1 MLIAKVIS
9 IGNEILIGKTV
20 NTNLTFI
27 GRQLSSLGIQ
37 IVKNLVIRDDYDT
50 IKKTILTE
58 FKDCDLLI
66 TTGGLGPTTDD
77 ISKNAIAEAFNK
89 KLIYSEGLWKRI
101 EEIFKGRGIAIPDT
115 NKGQALYP
123 EDFELLDNAIGT
135 APGLM
140 YRFDKK
146 IFIAMPGVPREMK
159 YITDNSI
166 LPLLSEYSEDFFLKE
181 IHTAEI
187 PESEIAERLQDME
200 VPENMNVAFLPS
212 AGRVT
217 IRLYGQNKVGI
228 ESIEKKV
235 IKRLHKFVWGYDD
248 VTLVQT
254 LFKFISERE
263 FTLSVAESCTGGL
276 LQKLITDE
284 PGASAIFNG
293 GVTAYSNEVKISLLN
308 VSRDTLAEHG
318 AVSYKTAEEMADGV
332 RKALNAD
339 IGVSVTGVAGPDG
352 GSESKPVGTV
362 FIGYSDKN
370 TTFSV
375 KYNLF
380 GNRSMIRSKA
390 VDRMILTIIREL
402 RK

>member
-1 MLIAKVIS
+1 MIAKVIS
-9 IGNEILIGKTV
+9 IGNEILIGKTI

-37 IVKNLVIRDDYDT
+37 VTKNLVIRDEFDT
-50 IKKTILTE
+50 IKNTILTE
-58 FKDCDLLI
+58 FDGCDLLI

-77 ISKNAIAEAFNK
+77 ISKNAIAEAFGK
-89 KLIYSEGLWKRI
+89 KLIFSDDQWERI
-101 EEIFKGRGIAIPDT
+101 AEIFKGRGIEVPET

-123 EDFELLDNAIGT
+123 EGFELLDNAIGT

-146 IFIAMPGVPREMK
+146 IFVAMPGVPREME
-159 YITDNSI
+159 YIINNSL
-166 LPLLSEYSEDFFLKE
+166 LPIMSDYSTDFFLRE

-200 VPENMNVAFLPS
+200 VPDNMNVAFLPS
-212 AGRVT
+212 AGKVT

-228 ESIEKKV
+228 KAIEKKV

-254 LFKFISERE
+254 LFKIISERE
-263 FTLSVAESCTGGL
+263 FTISVAESCTGGL
-276 LQKLITDE
+276 LQKMITDE
-284 PGASAIFNG
+284 PGASAFFKG
-293 GVTAYSNEVKISLLN
+293 GVTAYANEVKISMLN
-308 VSRDTLAEHG
+308 VNPETLKEYG
-318 AVSYKTAEEMADGV
+318 AVSSQTAEQMADGV

-339 IGVSVTGVAGPDG
+339 IGVSVTGIAGPDG
-352 GSESKPVGTV
+352 GSDNKPVGTV
-362 FIGYSDKN
+362 FIGYSDVN

-390 VDRMILTIIREL
+390 ADRMILTIIREL
-402 RK
+402 KK